1 MKWDTV
7 HEFRDVSLHLPQF
20 YVLAKIN
27 QRFSSSRFGFTL
39 TLVSIKLHFQVCLS
53 VQSPFQNCD
62 WNSEVSL
69 ALGTD
74 CHGWHG
80 ANPLGYTQSALISSR
95 HLQNVLQS
103 AAAHHTVFS

>member
-1 MKWDTV
+1 M
-7 HEFRDVSLHLPQF
+7 L
-20 YVLAKIN
+20 
-27 QRFSSSRFGFTL
+27 SSRFGFTL
-39 TLVSIKLHFQVCLS
+39 RLVSIKLHFQVCLS
-53 VQSPFQNCD
+53 DRSSFQNCH

-74 CHGWHG
+74 CHGRHG

-103 AAAHHTVFS
+103 EAAHHTVFSSFNVRICENVFVGNGTKGP